1 LYEGWGDKVQG
12 DRKTQLVIIGS
23 GLDKQAIRQSLDECL
38 ISEEQYAKMKKE
50 NCVENM
56 VIDGDEEDP
65 FEPVSGE
72 RE

>member
-1 LYEGWGDKVQG
+1 MQG

-23 GLDKQAIRQSLDECL
+23 GLDKKAITETLDECL
-38 ISEEQYAKMKKE
+38 ISPEQYAKMKKD
-50 NCVENM
+50 NCIENM
-56 VIDGDEEDP
+56 VIDGDVEDP